1 DEPQTKKDP
10 QSAYEPRSKPG
21 IGQKFLEKFVG
32 DWDVGKTFYPR
43 MGDPARMNGE
53 CKQTMIHQGRFL
65 QSEFTFNSQGD
76 KTSGLGIIGFDG
88 DSGKF
93 TSVWTDARSTRMSF
107 RQSQDKFDG
116 EQIVLYGQSLGND
129 ARGGFRT
136 RTVTRLEDNGRKIV
150 HRQ

>member
-1 DEPQTKKDP
+1 
-10 QSAYEPRSKPG
+10 
-21 IGQKFLEKFVG
+21 
-32 DWDVGKTFYPR
+32 
-43 MGDPARMNGE
+43 
-53 CKQTMIHQGRFL
+53 
-65 QSEFTFNSQGD
+65 QGD

-136 RTVTRLEDNGRKIV
+136 RTLTRLEDNGRKIV
-150 HRQ
+150 HRQYAIPADGPERLMMELIMTRKPSRP